1 MLSRD
6 GAVAR
11 FILAVCCFF
20 ASGSGLVSGWPATVC
35 GVLGTVEL
43 ATAIL
48 RYSPL
53 MELID
58 WWQNQKQ
65 TL

>member
-6 GAVAR
+6 GAIAR
-11 FILAVCCFF
+11 FILAVCFFF
-20 ASGSGLVSGWPATVC
+20 APGASLVTGWPATMC

-43 ATAIL
+43 AAAIL

-58 WWQNQKQ
+58 WWQSQKQ
-65 TL
+65 S

>member
-6 GAVAR
+6 GAMAR
-11 FILAVCCFF
+11 FILAICFFF
-20 ASGSGLVSGWPATVC
+20 ASGTGLVSGWPATVC

-43 ATAIL
+43 ASAIL

-53 MELID
+53 AELID
-58 WWQNQKQ
+58 WWQSQKSS
-65 TL
+65 L